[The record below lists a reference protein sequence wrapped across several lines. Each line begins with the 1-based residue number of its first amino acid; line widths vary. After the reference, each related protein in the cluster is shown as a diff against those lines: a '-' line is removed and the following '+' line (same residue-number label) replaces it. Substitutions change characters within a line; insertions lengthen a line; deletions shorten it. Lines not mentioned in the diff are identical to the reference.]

1 METTQTQLYDA
12 LGELIYAL
20 AKVDGL
26 VEEAE
31 ISKLEEV
38 LQNHPWSSEIKWS
51 FDYESR
57 KEHSVDE
64 AFAKALQTCKDFG
77 PSPEY
82 AFVVEV
88 LKAVAE
94 ASDGT
99 SVQESGMIERFQKE
113 LTDYF
118 QAQ

>member
-20 AKVDGL
+20 ANVDGL
-26 VEEAE
+26 VHEAE
-31 ISKLEEV
+31 VSKLEEV
-38 LQNHPWSSEIKWS
+38 VQNHPWSSEIKWS
-51 FDYESR
+51 FDYENR
-57 KEHSVDE
+57 KANSVDE

-82 AFVVEV
+82 AFAIEV
-88 LKAVAE
+88 MQAVAE
-94 ASDGT
+94 ASEGT
-99 SVQESGMIERFQKE
+99 SVQESGLIERFQKE

-118 QAQ
+118 QGQ

>member
-26 VEEAE
+26 IDEAE
-31 ISKLEEV
+31 IGKLEEV
-38 LQNHPWSSEIKWS
+38 LRSHPWSNEIKWS
-51 FDYESR
+51 FDYENR
-57 KEHSVDE
+57 KANSVDE
-64 AFAKALQTCKDFG
+64 AFAKALQTSKDFG

-82 AFVVEV
+82 TFVIEV
-88 LKAVAE
+88 LQAVAN
-94 ASDGT
+94 ASEGT
-99 SVQESGMIERFQKE
+99 SMQESGMIERFQRE

-118 QAQ
+118 QGQ

>member
-26 VEEAE
+26 IDEAE
-31 ISKLEEV
+31 FSKLEEV
-38 LQNHPWSSEIKWS
+38 VQNHPWASEIKWS
-51 FDYESR
+51 FDYENR
-57 KEHSVDE
+57 KANSVDE

-82 AFVVEV
+82 SFAIEV
-88 LKAVAE
+88 MQAVAE
-94 ASDGT
+94 ASEGT

>member
-26 VEEAE
+26 IDEAE
-31 ISKLEEV
+31 IGKLEEV
-38 LQNHPWSSEIKWS
+38 LRSHPWSSEIKWS
-51 FDYESR
+51 FDYENR
-57 KEHSVDE
+57 KANSVDE

-82 AFVVEV
+82 TFVIEV
-88 LKAVAE
+88 LQAVAE
-94 ASDGT
+94 ASEGT
-99 SVQESGMIERFQKE
+99 SVQESGMIARFQQE

-118 QAQ
+118 QGQ

>member
-26 VEEAE
+26 VDEVE
-31 ISKLEEV
+31 ISKLEAV

-51 FDYESR
+51 FDYENR
-57 KEHSVDE
+57 KANSVDE

-82 AFVVEV
+82 SFVIEV
-88 LKAVAE
+88 LQAVAD
-94 ASDGT
+94 ASEGT
-99 SVQESGMIERFQKE
+99 SVQESGVIVRFQQE
-113 LTDYF
+113 LVDYF
-118 QAQ
+118 QEN